1 MSKPGMSVHTFLAA
15 ASVDMV
21 GLADYLDHLDAP
33 ARLREVRSLV
43 KGEQVKLFEAAAGA
57 RPIHLTHFVPAGT
70 SPLREVIHYGRNS
83 LPTLH
88 TFEKRFCLADAG
100 ANELWGY
107 NEHILRGLIGPGYFV
122 VREPS
127 DAEQAEMAIDYTE
140 LPPRKP
146 DAWPPIRPNS
156 SRLGRFIYYQ
166 TRDIVRAVSE
176 HVTIGRDTRNG
187 QPLNAWFVLCRS
199 DV

>member
-1 MSKPGMSVHTFLAA
+1 MSIQTYLAA
-15 ASVDMV
+15 ASVDML

-33 ARLREVRSLV
+33 ARLREVRSLD
-43 KGEQVKLFEAAAGA
+43 KRGQVKLFEAAAGA
-57 RPIHLTHFVPAGT
+57 RPIDLAHFVPVGT
-70 SPLREVIHYGRNS
+70 PPLREVIHYGRNS

-88 TFEKRFCLADAG
+88 DFEKRFCLADTG

-127 DAEQAEMAIDYTE
+127 DAEMVIDYTE

-146 DAWPPIRPNS
+146 AAWPPIKPNS
-156 SRLGRFIYYQ
+156 ARLGRFIYYQ

-176 HVTIGRDTRNG
+176 HVTIGRDTREG
-187 QPLNAWFVLCRS
+187 KLLDAWFVLCRAGA
-199 DV
+199 